1 MKKIK
6 LTYYLV
12 MLLSLISLVSVGFAS
27 WTVTDDFSTTA
38 SGMIVVDDVMKVNDY
53 ITCDSSNLTKFG
65 YFKSGFVN
73 ENGEISNLGT
83 IATSITINIA
93 NCKRKFNDCDTLE
106 IDLNLESEYL
116 SLFNSVDNL
125 EMSVELK
132 NGDDVI
138 TTTNTSGD
146 KLYLSIFDLR
156 DFKSMSDKVT
166 INVVY
171 TFEIKN
177 LEYFKTNVYPIL
189 LRQSFNFVLSAK
201 LTGKVVG

>member
-65 YFKSGFVN
+65 YFKTGFVD
-73 ENGEISNLGT
+73 ENGEISKVGT

-93 NCKRKFNDCDTLE
+93 NCKRKFNDCNTLE
-106 IDLNLESEYL
+106 IDLNLESQYL
-116 SLFNSVDNL
+116 SLFNSVGNL

-132 NGDDVI
+132 NGDNVI

-146 KLYLSIFDLR
+146 KLYLSIFDLTN
-156 DFKSMSDKVT
+156 FKSMYDKVT
-166 INVVY
+166 IDVVY

-177 LEYFKTNVYPIL
+177 NEYFTTEVYPIL
-189 LRQSFNFVLSAK
+189 RRESFNFVLSAK

>member
-1 MKKIK
+1 
-6 LTYYLV
+6 

-73 ENGEISNLGT
+73 EKGEISNIGT
-83 IATSITINIA
+83 IATSITINIS
-93 NCKRKFNDCDTLE
+93 NCKKKFPECNTLE
-106 IDLNLESEYL
+106 IDLSLESKYL
-116 SLFNSVDNL
+116 SLFNSVGNL
-125 EMSVELK
+125 EMNVELK
-132 NGDDVI
+132 NGEKVI

-156 DFKSMSDKVT
+156 NFKSMSDKVT

-177 LEYFKTNVYPIL
+177 IEYFKTNVYPTL

-201 LTGKVVG
+201 LTGKVVS

>member
-1 MKKIK
+1 MKKVK

-53 ITCDSSNLTKFG
+53 ITCSSNVNKFAF
-65 YFKSGFVN
+65 FKTGFVD
-73 ENGEISNLGT
+73 ETGKVSNVGT
-83 IATSITINIA
+83 IETTLTVNIA
-93 NCKRKFNDCDTLE
+93 NCKKKFPECNTLE
-106 IDLNLESEYL
+106 IDLSLESEYL
-116 SLFNSVDNL
+116 SLFNSVGNL
-125 EMSVELK
+125 EMNVELK
-132 NGDDVI
+132 NGEDVI

-146 KLYLSIFDLR
+146 KLYLSIFDLS
-156 DFKSMSDKVT
+156 DFKSMADKIT

-177 LEYFKTNVYPIL
+177 IEYFKTNVYPIL

-201 LTGKVVG
+201 LTGKVV